1 MNDIMDYISLLNCE
15 FDAIGFTET
24 WFSDNISSLIK
35 IDGYNVVESHRQNK
49 KGGGVGSLI
58 YSGLLHV

>member
-49 KGGGVGSLI
+49 KGGG
-58 YSGLLHV
+58 